1 MMTGK
6 AKVPSSDL
14 NNTFTMMQRK
24 STRKG
29 SLHHKTIDHNQ
40 TTQSSFAQNASFNNE
55 MNAGLTRAPG
65 RFSGRNSL
73 LAGKQ
78 SPIIMSKVFSPK
90 VRSIGV
96 AKHGPASQSEDTL
109 PCDQNQTTNTFV
121 KTTEDLNIAS
131 GDMIDGVDDYTMRA
145 TDELVNMINK
155 NQRIGIPKTGKN
167 RLQSFTI
174 GSQSDVSTTVMA
186 PSQAATRR
194 HLKNPSSSAAHNFAE
209 LGAGLVNDTPRSKM
223 SMNYTRIKSGNQR

>member
-40 TTQSSFAQNASFNNE
+40 TTQSSFAPNASFNNE
-55 MNAGLTRAPG
+55 SNAGPMKGPG

-96 AKHGPASQSEDTL
+96 AKRGPASQSEDPL
-109 PCDQNQTTNTFV
+109 PADQNQTTNTFI

-131 GDMIDGVDDYTMRA
+131 GDMIGVDDYTMRA

-155 NQRIGIPKTGKN
+155 NQRQSGFNKPGKN

-174 GSQSDVSTTVMA
+174 GS
-186 PSQAATRR
+186 
-194 HLKNPSSSAAHNFAE
+194 
-209 LGAGLVNDTPRSKM
+209 
-223 SMNYTRIKSGNQR
+223 

>member
-55 MNAGLTRAPG
+55 MNAGLARAPG

-78 SPIIMSKVFSPK
+78 SPILMSKVFSPK

-96 AKHGPASQSEDTL
+96 ANRIPVYQSEE
-109 PCDQNQTTNTFV
+109 
-121 KTTEDLNIAS
+121 TEP
-131 GDMIDGVDDYTMRA
+131 
-145 TDELVNMINK
+145 DE
-155 NQRIGIPKTGKN
+155 Q
-167 RLQSFTI
+167 
-174 GSQSDVSTTVMA
+174 
-186 PSQAATRR
+186 
-194 HLKNPSSSAAHNFAE
+194 
-209 LGAGLVNDTPRSKM
+209 
-223 SMNYTRIKSGNQR
+223 